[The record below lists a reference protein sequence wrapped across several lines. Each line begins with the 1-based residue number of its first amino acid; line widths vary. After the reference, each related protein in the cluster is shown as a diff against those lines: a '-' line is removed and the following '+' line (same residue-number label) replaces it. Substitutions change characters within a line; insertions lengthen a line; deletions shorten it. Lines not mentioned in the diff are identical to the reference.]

1 MTEAVKQ
8 VVDTVESWPTTI
20 GDEPV
25 EAPRKP
31 GLPEVFG
38 PFVLTKRL
46 GSGGVAEV
54 FRGYYA
60 DDPTQSPVAIKRL
73 VRPSARGVM
82 TLLEEARLSSKLESR
97 YVVRVI
103 EQTRVNNRPCLVM
116 EFVNGPDLA
125 TLIRRV
131 RYRRQAF
138 PSEVILTILL
148 ELCRAVQVAHGYRD
162 PETGESEPIVHFDLK
177 PSNVLISRDGQ
188 VKVTDFGVAR
198 QENVADITQEE
209 GMIGTLA
216 YMAPERVMIDRDK
229 PVDHRVDLF
238 SIGAIGFE
246 ICTLETLFNGSQA
259 RMIQQLLNAD
269 TFVPQALEKIPDY
282 VHPELIGIISH
293 LLEADPENRYENA
306 QEVIRDLETLRDKMK
321 LPVDL
326 AHFVGPYLAM
336 DVLEEGEDRV
346 TAHLPGRRDEVS
358 PVLKESSGPITH
370 LTAQQLT
377 ELLRRPAETVAD
389 PGILARERARRRR
402 VWFTAFVVALVLILG
417 MFVAI
422 RAYLP
427 TPITIST
434 DPDYALVSVQP
445 GCEGPVTMLVPRH
458 YNNPVAT
465 LQPAPFVYHTSG
477 PWPVCFHVQAPG
489 YVPLVQ
495 EVYKPSFLRGATTL
509 DVKLTKEVC
518 VDVDSKPKG
527 LPIYIQNVY
536 RGATGN
542 HPVHICGFE
551 PGVPYYVQLEYRGK
565 RWDVQEVHGA
575 AGQTVMAYHDFGGK
589 VTARATPM
597 QRCRRY
603 FRARNYKR
611 AVEICRVAVTQAAD
625 HTERVEALVLEGR
638 AFIEGGDKEKGCD
651 VLHSALGTAVANR
664 DLDLERQVLDWREK
678 SECGLSIPLP
688 GNQRPKARKP
698 KKEGAE
704 AQEEK
709 PAEEKKPEDAAAAA
723 AEAAAKAAEAAAKA
737 AESSNSQESSSDS
750 GEVVR

>member
-1 MTEAVKQ
+1 MEQVPDAIEA
-8 VVDTVESWPTTI
+8 WPTAI
-20 GDEPV
+20 GDEGGDGQ
-25 EAPRKP
+25 ARP

-60 DDPTQSPVAIKRL
+60 DDPSQSPIAVKRL

-103 EQTRVNNRPCLVM
+103 EQARVNNRPCLVM

-138 PSEVILTILL
+138 PSEVILTTLL
-148 ELCRAVQVAHGYRD
+148 ELARAVQVAHGYRD
-162 PETGESEPIVHFDLK
+162 PASGKPEPIVHFDLK
-177 PSNVLISRDGQ
+177 PSNVLVSRDGQ

-198 QENVADITQEE
+198 QENVTDITQED
-209 GMIGTLA
+209 GMVGTLA
-216 YMAPERVMIDRDK
+216 YMAPERVKIDRDQTL
-229 PVDHRVDLF
+229 DHRVDLF

-246 ICTLETLFNGSQA
+246 ICTLETLFNGSQT

-282 VHPELIGIISH
+282 VHPELIGIIAH
-293 LLEADPENRYENA
+293 LVEADPENRYSNVGEL
-306 QEVIRDLETLRDKMK
+306 IRDLEGLRDKMK

-326 AHFVGPYLAM
+326 AHFVAPYLAM

-346 TAHLPGRRDEVS
+346 TAHLPGKRADVSEVAQ
-358 PVLKESSGPITH
+358 ETAGPITH
-370 LTAQQLT
+370 LSAQQLT
-377 ELLRRPAETVAD
+377 DLLRRPAETVAD
-389 PGILARERARRRR
+389 PGILARERERRRR
-402 VWFTAFVVALVLILG
+402 RWFVGILVVLVFVLG
-417 MFVAI
+417 LGIGI

-434 DPDYALVSVQP
+434 DPDNALVSVQP
-445 GCEGPVTMLVPRH
+445 GCEGPVTVLVPRH
-458 YNNPVAT
+458 YYHPVSK
-465 LQPAPFVYHTSG
+465 LQPSPFVYHTSG
-477 PWPVCFHVQAPG
+477 PWPVCFHIQAPG
-489 YVPLVQ
+489 HVPVVR
-495 EVYKPSFLRGATTL
+495 EVYKPSFLRGATSL

-527 LPIYIQNVY
+527 LRIYIDNVY
-536 RGATGN
+536 RGTTGN
-542 HPVHICGFE
+542 TPVHICGFE
-551 PGVPYYVQLEYRGK
+551 PSVPYYVQLEYRGQ
-565 RWDVQEVHGA
+565 RWDVQEIHGA
-575 AGQTVMAYHDFGGK
+575 PGQTVMAYHDFGGK
-589 VTARATPM
+589 ITARATPM

-603 FRARNYKR
+603 FRARNYDR

-625 HTERVEALVLEGR
+625 HVERVEALVIEGR
-638 AFIEGGDKEKGCD
+638 AFIEGGQLEKGCD

-664 DLDLERQVLDWREK
+664 DLELERQVLDWREK
-678 SECGLSIPLP
+678 SECGLSVPLP
-688 GNQRPKARKP
+688 GTSTKARTR
-698 KKEGAE
+698 KKEAE
-704 AQEEK
+704 PTEK
-709 PAEEKKPEDAAAAA
+709 GEAGGEGKGPEGA
-723 AEAAAKAAEAAAKA
+723 AEAAAKAAEAAAA
-737 AESSNSQESSSDS
+737 AAQQGGDESGQESSSDS